1 MSGKV
6 QFLDRLRRK
15 LVQKY
20 VLQSFPC
27 AFYFWNFMKFASC
40 PSHIALMTV
49 LLRFNNHMI
58 VHSESLSLPLFYSVY
73 LLNKTKKKGKMLME
87 LISR

>member
-27 AFYFWNFMKFASC
+27 AFMKFASC

-58 VHSESLSLPLFYSVY
+58 VHPESLSLLLFYSVY

>member
-1 MSGKV
+1 
-6 QFLDRLRRK
+6 
-15 LVQKY
+15 
-20 VLQSFPC
+20 
-27 AFYFWNFMKFASC
+27 MKFASC

-58 VHSESLSLPLFYSVY
+58 VHPESLSQLLFYSVY

>member
-1 MSGKV
+1 
-6 QFLDRLRRK
+6 
-15 LVQKY
+15 
-20 VLQSFPC
+20 
-27 AFYFWNFMKFASC
+27 MKFASC

-49 LLRFNNHMI
+49 LLRFYNHMI
-58 VHSESLSLPLFYSVY
+58 VQPESLSLLLFYSVY

>member
-1 MSGKV
+1 
-6 QFLDRLRRK
+6 
-15 LVQKY
+15 
-20 VLQSFPC
+20 
-27 AFYFWNFMKFASC
+27 MKFASC

-58 VHSESLSLPLFYSVY
+58 VHPESLSLLLFYSVY
-73 LLNKTKKKGKMLME
+73 LLNKTKKKGKILME

>member
-1 MSGKV
+1 
-6 QFLDRLRRK
+6 
-15 LVQKY
+15 
-20 VLQSFPC
+20 
-27 AFYFWNFMKFASC
+27 MKFASC

-49 LLRFNNHMI
+49 LLRFNNPMI
-58 VHSESLSLPLFYSVY
+58 VHPESLSLLLLYSVY